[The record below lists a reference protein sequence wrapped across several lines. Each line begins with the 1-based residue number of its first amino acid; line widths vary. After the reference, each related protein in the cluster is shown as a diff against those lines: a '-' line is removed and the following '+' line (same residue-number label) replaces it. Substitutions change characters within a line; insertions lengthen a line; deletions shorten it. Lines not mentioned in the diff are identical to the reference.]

1 MSVHFLFARFVDATQ
16 CSLSG
21 SDFTPRAQCF
31 EYFEL
36 FSVGWQ
42 SGARTRSKKFGTSER
57 AFAYIN
63 KLHAGEW
70 LSDVEYDRV
79 WLLLTE
85 VCHHTA
91 GNPPGDY
98 RL

>member
-16 CSLSG
+16 CSWS
-21 SDFTPRAQCF
+21 SSREIPRAQCF

-36 FSVGWQ
+36 FSTGWQ
-42 SGARTRSKKFGTSER
+42 SGARSRSKKFATSER
-57 AFAYIN
+57 AYAYLN

-70 LSDVEYDRV
+70 LSDQEYDRV
-79 WLLLTE
+79 WVLLAE
-85 VCHHTA
+85 VCQNTT
-91 GNPPGDY
+91 GNPPSGY